1 MAVIQTSLGF
11 LITYSIVTDQKS
23 RVYQLMRD
31 NGHTR
36 RQSNADRLAAEE
48 EQRGLPEVNIRFRMV
63 IKVDAGISKVLALD
77 EELIVATDRPPAV
90 QCIKWTPDKKANQT
104 TTELVSRMA
113 WIQKKSKVLG
123 MVYDRAMSLAIW
135 ITSDGRAYAVQR
147 LATATGETEGARRL
161 FRGYGFHIPNSHGQT
176 AIKSAINAR
185 FSLLAVATAS
195 SEIVVYTARDYAGSI
210 PLSHRLE
217 APASFLS
224 TGMVTSLTYS
234 PDGYCLFAGF
244 EKGWAMWSVYGK
256 LQGSTFA
263 ADQNLSEANDEGWL
277 RGVSK
282 AAWLGSG
289 TSVLLTR
296 NNDHRLWL
304 VEMVKSA
311 ASTCFCSAN
320 VSRTLLL
327 TQTSLMIY
335 RGFDLPLSATLS
347 SDASLWHN
355 VQIPST
361 YLAVQGPIRSAVIS
375 SDGRYIAV
383 AGRRGLAHYSV
394 FSGRWKV
401 FDDSL
406 GENAFVVRGG
416 MCWYQHVLIVA
427 AETDGNNEVKIL
439 LLHHSFADFSSFGF
453 TQESVALTILRS
465 FTSNNF
471 HLQW

>member
-1 MAVIQTSLGF
+1 
-11 LITYSIVTDQKS
+11 
-23 RVYQLMRD
+23 MRD

-36 RQSNADRLAAEE
+36 RQSNADRLAVEE

-63 IKVDAGISKVLALD
+63 IKVDAGISEVLALD

-90 QCIKWTPDKKANQT
+90 QCIRWIPDKKENQT
-104 TTELVSRMA
+104 TTELMSRMA

-123 MVYDRAMSLAIW
+123 MLYDRAMSLAVW

-147 LATATGETEGARRL
+147 LASAAGETEGARRL
-161 FRGYGFHIPNSHGQT
+161 FRGYGFHIPNGHDQA

-185 FSLLAVATAS
+185 FSLLAVATAN

-224 TGMVTSLTYS
+224 TGTVTSLTYS

-256 LQGSTFA
+256 LQGSSFA
-263 ADQNLSEANDEGWL
+263 ADQSLSKANDEGWL
-277 RGVSK
+277 LGVSK
-282 AAWLGSG
+282 AAWLASG

-304 VEMVKSA
+304 IEMVKSA
-311 ASTCFCSAN
+311 VSSCFCSAN

-335 RGFDLPLSATLS
+335 RGFDLPLFTTLS

-355 VQIPST
+355 VQIPPT
-361 YLAVQGPIRSAVIS
+361 YLSIQGPIRSAVIS

-394 FSGRWKV
+394 FSGRWKA
-401 FDDSL
+401 FDDPL
-406 GENAFVVRGG
+406 AENAFVVRGG

-427 AETDGNNEVKIL
+427 AETDGNHEVKIFPL
-439 LLHHSFADFSSFGF
+439 PHSSANFCSFGF
-453 TQESVALTILRS
+453 IRENVTWTILPS
-465 FTSNNF
+465 FTSNRF